1 MSSTLT
7 TEELAKH
14 NTQDDLWIAI
24 DSQVWDVTTFL
35 ALHPGGASIIFQHGG
50 TDATKAY
57 SQYHPLSLVKN
68 TLPPSM
74 LVGTIASSTPPSS
87 TSPTPSY
94 QTDPISS
101 TLPDLSTLISV
112 PDFYAV
118 APRYISR
125 KAHAYVSSWACDGF
139 TNTANRRA
147 WDEVYLRPRVLRPVA
162 SSTARTTL
170 FSHPVVAP
178 LFAAPTALAKVV
190 HREEGEMA
198 IARGCAAAGVAVA
211 LSTGASCDVA
221 DVRAA
226 LDDEM
231 GESTKVPFIFQLYVH
246 KDRALTE
253 KLLRRVVELGVDAVF
268 LTVDAPLPGKRE
280 ADERLL
286 IEQTIMQQQQGGD
299 EKSFRFHAPMT
310 GIQARNDAKGGA
322 LGRVMGTFIDA
333 DLCWKDIQWVRS
345 LLQSSGTPLYVKGIQ
360 TAMDARLAMEAG
372 ADGIV
377 VSNHG
382 GRSVDTSPP
391 TLLVL
396 LELHRCCPEV
406 FERMEVFVDG
416 GIMRGTDVFKAL
428 CLGARAVGVGRGVM
442 YGLTWGKE
450 GVAKV
455 FSILQDELLTTM
467 KMCGARTLDE
477 LHPGLL
483 NTFRVD
489 NLIPTADDH
498 PYAKKTQQGSKL

>member
-1 MSSTLT
+1 
-7 TEELAKH
+7 
-14 NTQDDLWIAI
+14 
-24 DSQVWDVTTFL
+24 
-35 ALHPGGASIIFQHGG
+35 
-50 TDATKAY
+50 
-57 SQYHPLSLVKN
+57 
-68 TLPPSM
+68 
-74 LVGTIASSTPPSS
+74 
-87 TSPTPSY
+87 
-94 QTDPISS
+94 
-101 TLPDLSTLISV
+101 
-112 PDFYAV
+112 
-118 APRYISR
+118 
-125 KAHAYVSSWACDGF
+125 
-139 TNTANRRA
+139 
-147 WDEVYLRPRVLRPVA
+147 
-162 SSTARTTL
+162 
-170 FSHPVVAP
+170 
-178 LFAAPTALAKVV
+178 
-190 HREEGEMA
+190 MA

-455 FSILQDELLTTM
+455 FSSKFFRNCEPVFVSSLFDFRLLFNLRKTNHSNLVMLVLQDELLTTM